1 MPDFKLWSSELAR
14 RYLAKRDYPEV
25 ARHSL
30 RDMHRQVGDLVL
42 DEHGMAR
49 RGLIVRHLVMPG
61 LLAETEAILRFIADE
76 LGPDTYVN
84 VMAQYYPAGR
94 TGEFPEIDRH
104 LYRAEFTRAL
114 ELAEELGLRR
124 LDARSRAALP
134 QLVAG

>member
-1 MPDFKLWSSELAR
+1 
-14 RYLAKRDYPEV
+14 
-25 ARHSL
+25 
-30 RDMHRQVGDLVL
+30 
-42 DEHGMAR
+42 
-49 RGLIVRHLVMPG
+49 
-61 LLAETEAILRFIADE
+61 
-76 LGPDTYVN
+76 
-84 VMAQYYPAGR
+84 MAQYYPAGR